1 MSILGKA
8 IQMGAAKL
16 GKDYQGTY
24 EQYLGGISV
33 PQEKLQKSIKLGKL
47 KNGGK
52 VKKNGRRKK

>member
-1 MSILGKA
+1 MSILSKA
-8 IQMGAAKL
+8 IQLGSTKL

-33 PQEKLQKSIKLGKL
+33 PQEKLQQQIQLGKM